1 MNNNVVEKTLKSIDN
16 IDRLSDLAAISI
28 YNTSHE
34 AIDKFDV
41 MQEHATPEYVEGEFV
56 QESLLTGVLIG
67 AGIIG
72 VAISAFLIIKKIIE
86 SKAKGD
92 PNAAP
97 NTVAGVN
104 LLNPDE
110 INKLFDGWN
119 DKYFKNH
126 PDLVAEDV
134 PGADVGELNTY
145 NGMLSGS
152 IRAFCDNATKMI
164 DGLNELSDANM
175 KAAIDDLNKEFDSN
189 INMDEL
195 VSKTG
200 RVDKNT
206 ILQIKA
212 AAEDIS
218 KTLGEFDMQV
228 TKCIEGFRNK
238 EKDNQNSGSDN
249 EENKISEEN
258 IKLLEK
264 ALKAKANT
272 AGTIMVNFR
281 NKCLEG
287 IAQALDAKV
296 KEAEGQA
303 KAKQQQHQQDNTGLT
318 PEQKQL
324 ILKKVQARVPEADEH
339 NISDEIARFGV
350 AKSEQELRSLL
361 DAEFEAMESNP
372 NDGSKES
379 FERMA
384 TVASEI
390 AQIKGFNWNE
400 SVSTL
405 YNLNALVPGE
415 DTENPSTPKTDE
427 TSDTHEKTPEISSDN
442 PEDKIKEKVS
452 NAVAAGIDE
461 TAANL
466 VARGDASGIASA
478 LGKFNISKPEA
489 REQYIA
495 LYDNLNKALDF
506 FNLASLKNIPENG
519 IDKFMT
525 PDEVKNKYGDTSSE
539 DEIKNKFDDTQVTP
553 EKIEKVVSAIEA
565 LDPDITLTNHD
576 RKYIDWFLSANNKDS
591 GISDIIDILE
601 KRYKELLNS
610 NESGKL
616 STFNKYLLMATTSA
630 DINGLNAEEINAAF
644 PQNRLDLLATKSE
657 DMETPSTE
665 EPSSSKTSEET
676 PENQTGKDKIKEIV
690 QRAADNYGLNRGNF
704 VDNMTAALIENNN
717 DVNALIKKVQVGKK
731 VKDNF
736 NKFIDAVAK
745 ELGQDVTDET
755 SGEQPKEAA
764 DKADNSEP
772 AKDKNA
778 ERSDKVNITPEMEE
792 KMKEV
797 LLSAGEISQYGVIDE
812 NVVNHEIRQIKDMGL
827 FKWTSGQYGDPNNVM
842 SEQQDRCVKINNARY
857 DAACNLAEIMGID
870 PDLVPKPTPLEQAAT
885 PTETP
890 EGTPEA
896 EPAKT
901 EAPVNETENKDET
914 SSSEN
919 ANQNIDIQYDGN
931 WVVINGKPVAY
942 SDEED
947 DNIERKWP
955 DEDNETANKLITGL
969 INRGESPL
977 NAIEDINDLWEY
989 GSRDGNIINFLNGI
1003 YSSRNSLDNP
1013 NDLKIRTECYN
1024 KCKIMAEILGE
1035 PPVDELPKPDSVE
1048 KPSDDIKKISDST
1061 GLDEGKVE
1069 NIYKILKNN
1078 STPDDVKR
1086 ALIIDTIRPIM
1097 HMSGFNEDM
1106 TNKSFATNYA
1116 NFKKVAEAANM
1127 PFEIELPK
1135 ISEKDINDMHTIV
1148 DGAGTD
1154 ETKLAKIADNLMNS
1168 TSTEKKDEGVEGDK
1182 EQELLSRITNGPT
1195 FAAEVAKAVDA
1206 GIPEDYARTTLS
1218 SLTMSDGKYSLIKER
1233 LKDYD
1238 WLNDFKQREAY
1249 KTAYNHYN
1257 DALLY
1262 FTDKGIR
1269 DIPELKD
1276 ELPDPTV
1283 EFPNAL
1289 NDENVMQR
1297 VLAQYPVNPETLR
1310 KDLEY
1315 FNTHIPD
1322 ENLRYIIKDII
1333 PKYFLENAF
1342 TKSFE
1347 ETVNQI
1353 RNDDIN
1359 VLKLAMINANIAEFK
1374 PSPEILKQVTDY
1386 INANLEKLKS
1396 RMTCT
1401 ILADALVYGTFD
1413 PGMIDSETD
1422 SGSPK
1427 STAEPKAQPSSPSNS
1442 SAGSRSGSKQQPVR
1456 KPVNKPGS
1464 GSKQQ
1469 PTKKPKQG
1477 LFGKFFGI

>member
-134 PGADVGELNTY
+134 PGADVSELNTY
-145 NGMLSGS
+145 NGLLLES
-152 IRAFCDNATKMI
+152 IRKFCDDATKLI
-164 DGLNELSDANM
+164 DGLSELSDADM

-189 INMDEL
+189 INMNDL

-218 KTLGEFDMQV
+218 KTLREFDMQV

-238 EKDNQNSGSDN
+238 EKNNQNSDSAS

-296 KEAEGQA
+296 KETEGQA
-303 KAKQQQHQQDNTGLT
+303 KAKQQQEQQKQDSEKELT
-318 PEQKQL
+318 PLTDVDKQSM
-324 ILKKVQARVPEADEH
+324 IDIFVKSIKMGYEE
-339 NISDEIARFGV
+339 SDEDISNFVKEHHTASPEEIQEIINAVR
-350 AKSEQELRSLL
+350 AKTNGS
-361 DAEFEAMESNP
+361 
-372 NDGSKES
+372 SKES
-379 FERMA
+379 
-384 TVASEI
+384 T
-390 AQIKGFNWNE
+390 GG
-400 SVSTL
+400 
-405 YNLNALVPGE
+405 P
-415 DTENPSTPKTDE
+415 NPSQDDE
-427 TSDTHEKTPEISSDN
+427 S
-442 PEDKIKEKVS
+442 
-452 NAVAAGIDE
+452 
-461 TAANL
+461 
-466 VARGDASGIASA
+466 
-478 LGKFNISKPEA
+478 
-489 REQYIA
+489 
-495 LYDNLNKALDF
+495 
-506 FNLASLKNIPENG
+506 
-519 IDKFMT
+519 
-525 PDEVKNKYGDTSSE
+525 
-539 DEIKNKFDDTQVTP
+539 
-553 EKIEKVVSAIEA
+553 
-565 LDPDITLTNHD
+565 
-576 RKYIDWFLSANNKDS
+576 
-591 GISDIIDILE
+591 
-601 KRYKELLNS
+601 
-610 NESGKL
+610 
-616 STFNKYLLMATTSA
+616 
-630 DINGLNAEEINAAF
+630 
-644 PQNRLDLLATKSE
+644 
-657 DMETPSTE
+657 
-665 EPSSSKTSEET
+665 
-676 PENQTGKDKIKEIV
+676 
-690 QRAADNYGLNRGNF
+690 
-704 VDNMTAALIENNN
+704 
-717 DVNALIKKVQVGKK
+717 
-731 VKDNF
+731 
-736 NKFIDAVAK
+736 
-745 ELGQDVTDET
+745 
-755 SGEQPKEAA
+755 
-764 DKADNSEP
+764 
-772 AKDKNA
+772 
-778 ERSDKVNITPEMEE
+778 
-792 KMKEV
+792 
-797 LLSAGEISQYGVIDE
+797 
-812 NVVNHEIRQIKDMGL
+812 
-827 FKWTSGQYGDPNNVM
+827 
-842 SEQQDRCVKINNARY
+842 INNET
-857 DAACNLAEIMGID
+857 DGSSAE
-870 PDLVPKPTPLEQAAT
+870 
-885 PTETP
+885 TETP
-890 EGTPEA
+890 E
-896 EPAKT
+896 
-901 EAPVNETENKDET
+901 TENAEKKDET
-914 SSSEN
+914 PSSEN

-942 SDEED
+942 SEED
-947 DNIERKWP
+947 GDNIERKWP

-977 NAIEDINDLWEY
+977 EAIEDINDLWEY

-1003 YSSRNSLDNP
+1003 YSSRNNLDNP
-1013 NDLKIRTECYN
+1013 NDLKVRTECYN
-1024 KCKIMAEILGE
+1024 KCKIMAEVLGE

-1048 KPSDDIKKISDST
+1048 KPSDDIKKISDTT

-1069 NIYKILKNN
+1069 NIYKILKDN

-1135 ISEKDINDMHTIV
+1135 ISEKDINNIHTIV

-1195 FAAEVAKAVDA
+1195 FAAEVAKAVEN

-1249 KTAYNHYN
+1249 KKAYNHYN

-1315 FNTHIPD
+1315 FQEHSP
-1322 ENLRYIIKDII
+1322 EKNLTYIIKDII
-1333 PKYFLENAF
+1333 PKYFLDNSF

-1353 RNDDIN
+1353 RNYDIH
-1359 VLKLAMINANIAEFK
+1359 VLELALINTKIAEFK
-1374 PSPEILKQVTDY
+1374 PSQEVLDSVTNY
-1386 INANLEKLKS
+1386 AKANLEKLQSK
-1396 RMTCT
+1396 T
-1401 ILADALVYGTFD
+1401 ICWALADALALNEIFD
-1413 PGMIDSETD
+1413 PNNYPDLNTKPS
-1422 SGSPK
+1422 
-1427 STAEPKAQPSSPSNS
+1427 AEPTSPSNS
-1442 SAGSRSGSKQQPVR
+1442 STGSK
-1456 KPVNKPGS
+1456 PGA
-1464 GSKQQ
+1464 KQ
-1469 PTKKPKQG
+1469 
-1477 LFGKFFGI
+1477 